1 MAMTVKTH
9 CSVLLLALVAGCAEG
24 APVEGDEDADD
35 VDARTS
41 EPDAAGDDPDAGDPE
56 DTPDARPIEPGDPD
70 AAPPPPPIDAAP
82 PPPVDAAPP
91 PPVDAAPPP
100 PDAAMCQTTQ
110 LLLNPDFDA
119 TPLGT
124 GWTLEDDVLSSTG
137 PAGEDTAPNSLWL
150 GGLALRD
157 EVIYQ
162 EVLVPAGLMS
172 LTLTL
177 KFQVR
182 SPEGGNTV
190 YDSATL
196 TVRSASNEVLHELRQ
211 WSNRDA
217 ATTSWQ
223 SASFTIPN
231 TVAGERVRIHFA
243 GITDRS
249 FHTSF
254 QFDTLALTA
263 VACP

>member
-1 MAMTVKTH
+1 MIAKTH
-9 CSVLLLALVAGCAEG
+9 CSLLLLALVAGCAEG
-24 APVEGDEDADD
+24 APVENGDDD
-35 VDARTS
+35 DKVDARAPEADAS
-41 EPDAAGDDPDAGDPE
+41 EPGDDDPDAGE
-56 DTPDARPIEPGDPD
+56 AEAEVDARPIEPGDPD
-70 AAPPPPPIDAAP
+70 AAPL
-82 PPPVDAAPP
+82 PVDAAPP

-100 PDAAMCQTTQ
+100 PPDAATCQTTQ
-110 LLLNPDFDA
+110 LLQNAAFDD

-124 GWTLEDDVLSSTG
+124 KWTLEDDVLSEMG

-162 EVLVPAGLMS
+162 EVAVPAGLTS

-182 SPEGGNTV
+182 NHEGGNTV

-196 TVRSASNEVLHELRQ
+196 TVRSASNAVLHELRQ
-211 WSNRDA
+211 WSNRDS

-223 SASFTIPN
+223 TASFTIPN
-231 TVAGERVRIHFA
+231 TVAGQRIRIHFA
-243 GITDRS
+243 GRTDLS

>member
-41 EPDAAGDDPDAGDPE
+41 EPDAGGDDPDAGEPE
-56 DTPDARPIEPGDPD
+56 DMPDARPVEPGDPD
-70 AAPPPPPIDAAP
+70 AAPPPPI
-82 PPPVDAAPP
+82 
-91 PPVDAAPPP
+91 DAAPPP

>member
-1 MAMTVKTH
+1 MIAKTH
-9 CSVLLLALVAGCAEG
+9 SSLLLLALVAGCAEG
-24 APVEGDEDADD
+24 APVDDGDDADD
-35 VDARTS
+35 KVDGRIA
-41 EPDAAGDDPDAGDPE
+41 EADAAEDDDEPDAGDE
-56 DTPDARPIEPGDPD
+56 TGTPDAGPVLPGDP
-70 AAPPPPPIDAAP
+70 DAAP

-110 LLLNPDFDA
+110 LLQNAAFDES
-119 TPLGT
+119 PLGT
-124 GWTLEDDVLSSTG
+124 KWTLEDDVLSDEG
-137 PAGEDTAPNSLWL
+137 PAGADTRPNALWL

-157 EVIYQ
+157 EAIYQ
-162 EVLVPAGLMS
+162 EVAVPAGLTS

-182 SPEGGNTV
+182 NPEGGNTV

-196 TVRSASNEVLHELRQ
+196 TVRSASNALLHELRQ
-211 WSNRDA
+211 WSNRDP
-217 ATTSWQ
+217 ATNAWQ
-223 SASFTIPN
+223 TASFTIPN
-231 TVAGERVRIHFA
+231 TVAGQRVRVHFA
-243 GITDRS
+243 GRTDRS

>member
-9 CSVLLLALVAGCAEG
+9 CSVLLLALVVGCAEG
-24 APVEGDEDADD
+24 APVDGDDD
-35 VDARTS
+35 DRADARAGEADAS
-41 EPDAAGDDPDAGDPE
+41 DGSDDGEPDGGDPE
-56 DTPDARPIEPGDPD
+56 GKPDAEPVEPGDPD
-70 AAPPPPPIDAAP
+70 AAPPPPIDAAP
-82 PPPVDAAPP
+82 PPI
-91 PPVDAAPPP
+91 DAAPPP
-100 PDAAMCQTTQ
+100 PDAATCQTTQ
-110 LLLNPDFDA
+110 LLLNPAFDE

-162 EVLVPAGLMS
+162 EVAVPAGLMS

-182 SPEGGNTV
+182 NPEGGSTV

-196 TVRSASNEVLHELRQ
+196 TVRSASDAVLHELRQ

-223 SASFTIPN
+223 VASFTIPS
-231 TVAGERVRIHFA
+231 TVAGQRIRIHFA
-243 GITDRS
+243 GRTDLS